1 MLDQDKNFFLDKF
14 EYSHYLFAR
23 KCMDIVGRSCMS
35 ITSESYRVKETELDN
50 YASEMKLM
58 STRSVILK

>member
-23 KCMDIVGRSCMS
+23 QCMDIVGRSCMS
-35 ITSESYRVKETELDN
+35 ITSGSYRVKETELDN